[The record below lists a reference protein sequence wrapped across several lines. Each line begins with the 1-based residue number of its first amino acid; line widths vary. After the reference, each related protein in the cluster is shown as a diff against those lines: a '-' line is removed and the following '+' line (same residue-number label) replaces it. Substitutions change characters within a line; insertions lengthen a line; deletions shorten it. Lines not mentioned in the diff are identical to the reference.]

1 MKLKPLLVMLLILA
15 AIAIQP
21 ASAGSNNYK
30 KACSVV
36 ATAVCATQSGG
47 VAVGGAYLTKNP
59 IAGAAMG
66 GVYYM
71 SCTNAARV
79 ICRI

>member
-1 MKLKPLLVMLLILA
+1 MLLILA
-15 AIAIQP
+15 AIAMQP
-21 ASAGSNNYK
+21 ASAGNNNYK
-30 KACSVV
+30 KACGAV
-36 ATAVCATQSGG
+36 AKAVCATQSGG
-47 VAVGGAYLTKNP
+47 IAVGGAYLTKNP

-66 GVYYM
+66 SVYYK